1 MGMRGD
7 YGIDIGRRIKDAREE
22 RRMTQGE
29 LGRQFGVPFQMVQRW
44 EQGGQLTIERI
55 VAIAIVLKLD
65 STWLIS
71 GQYGIKPELCRA
83 LSETSSLMDRAQSAT
98 ELMDTMKLRDKLRRQ
113 IDPLLG
119 VQPLPMTLTKLL
131 QGLMLTFT
139 LVSLF

>member
-1 MGMRGD
+1 
-7 YGIDIGRRIKDAREE
+7 
-22 RRMTQGE
+22 MTQGE

-83 LSETSSLMDRAQSAT
+83 LSETS
-98 ELMDTMKLRDKLRRQ
+98 
-113 IDPLLG
+113 
-119 VQPLPMTLTKLL
+119 
-131 QGLMLTFT
+131 
-139 LVSLF
+139 